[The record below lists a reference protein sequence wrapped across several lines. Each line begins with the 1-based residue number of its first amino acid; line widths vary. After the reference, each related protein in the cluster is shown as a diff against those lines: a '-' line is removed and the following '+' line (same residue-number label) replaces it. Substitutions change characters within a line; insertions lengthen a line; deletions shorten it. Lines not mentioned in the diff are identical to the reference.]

1 MKALALR
8 STLLVAL
15 LASIL
20 TAALPAFA
28 QSFPSKPISIVH
40 ASPPGGGLDVQ
51 ARIVAAAVSPIF
63 GQPVVAL
70 SRPGASLTLAAT
82 TMLNAPADGHM
93 VMVNMGGL
101 VSEVPHILDAGY
113 DPFNDIVPLAE
124 LYNTGLFL
132 VARPDFPA
140 NNIEELVALA
150 KEAAPGTYSF
160 GSYGAGTLSHVFGLM
175 LNESAGIELMHVP
188 YKGAPLALQDLV
200 GGHVDL
206 ASVGPTPLPGL
217 VEAGRVKLLGF
228 SGEARS
234 PKYPDVPTV
243 AESGYPDVIAKIGV
257 ALFGSAKMPVEVRDQ
272 WREAVFRALE
282 DEQTI
287 KSMAMSGN
295 VPAEPKSSEEISASL
310 KADYDRMGTFMSQV
324 KSDK

>member
-1 MKALALR
+1 MKALAQR
-8 STLLVAL
+8 STILAAMLATIAIGASSAL
-15 LASIL
+15 
-20 TAALPAFA
+20 A
-28 QSFPSKPISIVH
+28 QSFPDKPISIVH

-51 ARIVAAAVSPIF
+51 ARIVAAAVTPMF

-70 SRPGASLTLAAT
+70 SRPGASLTIAAT
-82 TMLNAPADGHM
+82 TMLNAPADGHT

-113 DPFNDIVPLAE
+113 DPFKDLVPLAE

-140 NNIEELVALA
+140 NNIEELVELA
-150 KEAAPGTYSF
+150 KSEPAGTYTF
-160 GSYGAGTLSHVFGLM
+160 ASYGTGTLSHVFGLM
-175 LNESAGIELMHVP
+175 LNDAAGIELMHVP

-200 GGHVDL
+200 GGHVHL

-228 SGEARS
+228 SGEKRA

-243 AESGYPDVIAKIGV
+243 AESGYPDVVAKIGV
-257 ALFGSAKMPVEVRDQ
+257 ALFGSAAMPKNVQNQ
-272 WREAVFRALE
+272 WRDAVFQALKE
-282 DEQTI
+282 EKTI
-287 KSMAMSGN
+287 ESMAMSGN
-295 VPAEPKSSEEISASL
+295 EPAAPKSSDEISASL
-310 KADYDRMGTFMSQV
+310 KADYERMGTFMSQV
-324 KSDK
+324 KGAN